1 MKLAEDKREIFNNII
16 AGAIIVHYGAMLAS
30 FVFFSKQGFVSTG
43 LNLLLVI
50 VWVGIAIR
58 ATK

>member
-1 MKLAEDKREIFNNII
+1 MKLSGDKRDIFNNII

-30 FVFFSKQGFVSTG
+30 FVFFSNQGVVSTG

-50 VWVGIAIR
+50 AWVVIAIR